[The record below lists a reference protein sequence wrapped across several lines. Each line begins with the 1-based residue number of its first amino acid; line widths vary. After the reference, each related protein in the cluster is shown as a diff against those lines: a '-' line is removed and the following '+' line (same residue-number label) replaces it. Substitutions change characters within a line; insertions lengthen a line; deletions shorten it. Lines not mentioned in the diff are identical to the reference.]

1 MERTQIL
8 KHILAE
14 ATKGELHF
22 PTSTMAAMRVRNVLD
37 DPDCTLDEVARLAKA
52 DPLMAARVVALANS
66 VVFNPSGREIS
77 DVRGAVSRLGFKAMR
92 AVAAAVA
99 TRQLAGSP
107 KDTVTKD
114 CVMKL
119 WEHTVHVAALA
130 HVIAR
135 RVTKQEPE
143 AAMFAGIVHEVAGF
157 YLLSRAEAYP
167 GLMDCDL
174 TDWLQD
180 DNSEIEGEGQAASG
194 TEVELGRT
202 VLKAFSVPRP
212 IVEGIEAMWKG
223 YLALPPTTLGDTLL
237 LADQLTP
244 VHSPLHEPVADDQDG
259 VANIDLIIDKE
270 TLAGILKDSAEQ
282 ANSLISA
289 LRF

>member
-14 ATKGELHF
+14 AMKGDLHF
-22 PTSTMAAMRVRNVLD
+22 PTSTMAAMRVRNALD
-37 DPDCTLDEVARLAKA
+37 RPDCTLDEVARLAKA

-66 VVFNPSGREIS
+66 VVFNPSGREIT
-77 DVRGAVSRLGFKAMR
+77 DVRAAISRLGFKAMR

-99 TRQLAGSP
+99 TRQLVGTP
-107 KDTVTKD
+107 KDPVIRACVT
-114 CVMKL
+114 KL

-143 AAMFAGIVHEVAGF
+143 TAMFAGIVHEVAGF

-167 GLMDCDL
+167 GLLDSEL

-180 DNSEIEGEGQAASG
+180 DNSEIEGEPQARDG
-194 TEVELGRT
+194 TEVELGRV
-202 VLKAFSVPRP
+202 VLKALSVPRP
-212 IVEGIEAMWKG
+212 IVEGIESMWKG

-244 VHSPLHEPVADDQDG
+244 VHSPLHEPATSEQSAA
-259 VANIDLIIDKE
+259 ANLDMIVDED
-270 TLAGILKDSAEQ
+270 TLTGILKESAEQ